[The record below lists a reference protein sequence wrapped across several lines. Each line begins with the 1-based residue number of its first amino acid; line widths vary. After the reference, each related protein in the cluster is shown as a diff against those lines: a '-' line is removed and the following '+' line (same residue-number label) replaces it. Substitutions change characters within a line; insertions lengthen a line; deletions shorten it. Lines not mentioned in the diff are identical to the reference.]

1 MTIISDKHQEEATP
15 LAVPPPRPE
24 FSVAVRG
31 YERAQ
36 VDEYATD
43 QLAWAAEVEA
53 RLQAAERAFVEANE
67 EIGRLQRSLQEA
79 AERELAAP
87 PRSVEAIG
95 DRVGHILQSSWDL
108 GEKLRSEAEDDAAEI
123 RRQAAELMEDT
134 REQARLLMEQTREH
148 ADQHRKDTAEAAR
161 MDAEAIV
168 AAAQAEGERI
178 TTEAHAVEAD
188 ALARRDDLEE
198 RVAALA
204 AHHAAAME
212 EVARVRSAL
221 DRTLGVTSAGEST
234 VDLGQAD
241 EGRPSHHDRGIDLSA

>member
-1 MTIISDKHQEEATP
+1 MTIISGKHQEAATP

-36 VDEYATD
+36 VDEYASD
-43 QLAWAAEVEA
+43 QLAWATEVEA

-67 EIGRLQRSLQEA
+67 EIGRLQRSLQET
-79 AERELAAP
+79 AERELASP

-95 DRVGHILQSSWDL
+95 DRFGHILQTSWDL
-108 GEKLRSEAEDDAAEI
+108 GEQLRTEAEADASEI

-134 REQARLLMEQTREH
+134 REQARQHLEQTREH
-148 ADQHRKDTAEAAR
+148 ADQHRKDTEEAAHA
-161 MDAEAIV
+161 DAEAIV
-168 AAAQAEGERI
+168 AAAKAEGERI

-188 ALARRDDLEE
+188 ALARRDVLEE

-204 AHHAAAME
+204 SHHAAAME

-221 DRTLGVTSAGEST
+221 DRTLGVTPADDGT
-234 VDLGQAD
+234 VDLEHAD
-241 EGRPSHHDRGIDLSA
+241 DTRPQERDIDLSA